1 MNAAGETRSQRRMS
15 QLDMSRNDWTPMRMA
30 DRSRQRNMFSKSKCE
45 YRLHIR
51 SAFLMLHLVGWGRGG
66 KFGSHQQEV
75 KKQRGS
81 LGLVLQP
88 DRLFD
93 RNKENPGN
101 VLVFFFKSLQ
111 KLIGGNWARL
121 G

>member
-1 MNAAGETRSQRRMS
+1 
-15 QLDMSRNDWTPMRMA
+15 
-30 DRSRQRNMFSKSKCE
+30 
-45 YRLHIR
+45 
-51 SAFLMLHLVGWGRGG
+51 MLHLVGWGWGG
-66 KFGSHQQEV
+66 ANLAHTNRKFRS
-75 KKQRGS
+75 KRGS